1 MARVGT
7 RGAGLSKD
15 IALSVKNKL
24 TNLGANVSDD
34 LARLSGKVEDAFAYA
49 DGAVSKNI
57 GKHNARVYQ
66 SNGGNWDE
74 VASGILG
81 GSGTGRKAAAE
92 FSDDASQALAKH
104 GDEVS
109 QALKETGEQ
118 AGKHASAE
126 FGGETSQALS
136 KHGDEV
142 SQALKETGEQAGKH
156 ASAEFGGEASEA
168 LAKHDDEVNQALKET
183 GEQAGKK
190 VGQEFSQETSEQ
202 LAKRG
207 DEVAKGIEEP
217 IVIDDLS
224 PQDIPT
230 VKSGN
235 FEEFFNRLTPEQLD
249 EIWDNKHL
257 RRKIERQLR
266 APGGMHEWHLV
277 SRAPQFKR
285 WGIQAEQIRDLRTAI
300 SDVKF
305 VNPTGV
311 HGGLGSTR
319 AHNELLG
326 IIDSSLDYETFVRRL
341 NNWANYRLDG
351 GIASLPEGLRS
362 FGK

>member
-1 MARVGT
+1 MT
-7 RGAGLSKD
+7 H
-15 IALSVKNKL
+15 
-24 TNLGANVSDD
+24 LGANVSDN
-34 LARLSGKVEDAFAYA
+34 LARLSDKVEDAFAYA

-81 GSGTGRKAAAE
+81 SSGAGRKAAAE

-104 GDEVS
+104 G
-109 QALKETGEQ
+109 
-118 AGKHASAE
+118 
-126 FGGETSQALS
+126 
-136 KHGDEV
+136 
-142 SQALKETGEQAGKH
+142 
-156 ASAEFGGEASEA
+156 
-168 LAKHDDEVNQALKET
+168 DEVNQALKET

>member
-15 IALSVKNKL
+15 IALSVRNKL

-81 GSGTGRKAAAE
+81 GSGAGRKAAAE

-109 QALKETGEQ
+109 
-118 AGKHASAE
+118 
-126 FGGETSQALS
+126 
-136 KHGDEV
+136 
-142 SQALKETGEQAGKH
+142 
-156 ASAEFGGEASEA
+156 
-168 LAKHDDEVNQALKET
+168 QALKET

>member
-15 IALSVKNKL
+15 IALSVRNKL
-24 TNLGANVSDD
+24 THLGANVSDD

-81 GSGTGRKAAAE
+81 SSGAGRKAAAE

-109 QALKETGEQ
+109 
-118 AGKHASAE
+118 
-126 FGGETSQALS
+126 
-136 KHGDEV
+136 
-142 SQALKETGEQAGKH
+142 
-156 ASAEFGGEASEA
+156 
-168 LAKHDDEVNQALKET
+168 QALKET

>member
-15 IALSVKNKL
+15 IALSVKNRL
-24 TNLGANVSDD
+24 THLGANVSDD

-81 GSGTGRKAAAE
+81 SSGAGRKAAAE

-109 QALKETGEQ
+109 QALR
-118 AGKHASAE
+118 
-126 FGGETSQALS
+126 
-136 KHGDEV
+136 
-142 SQALKETGEQAGKH
+142 
-156 ASAEFGGEASEA
+156 
-168 LAKHDDEVNQALKET
+168 ET

-319 AHNELLG
+319 VHNELLG

>member
-1 MARVGT
+1 MTLARVGT

-24 TNLGANVSDD
+24 THLGANVSDD

-81 GSGTGRKAAAE
+81 SSGAGRKAAAE

-104 GDEVS
+104 G
-109 QALKETGEQ
+109 
-118 AGKHASAE
+118 
-126 FGGETSQALS
+126 
-136 KHGDEV
+136 
-142 SQALKETGEQAGKH
+142 
-156 ASAEFGGEASEA
+156 
-168 LAKHDDEVNQALKET
+168 DEVNQALKET

>member
-1 MARVGT
+1 MVWLVLGLE
-7 RGAGLSKD
+7 GAGLSKD
-15 IALSVKNKL
+15 IALSVRNKL
-24 TNLGANVSDD
+24 THLGANVSDD

-81 GSGTGRKAAAE
+81 SSGAGRKAAAE

-109 QALKETGEQ
+109 
-118 AGKHASAE
+118 
-126 FGGETSQALS
+126 
-136 KHGDEV
+136 
-142 SQALKETGEQAGKH
+142 
-156 ASAEFGGEASEA
+156 
-168 LAKHDDEVNQALKET
+168 QALKET

>member
-1 MARVGT
+1 MVLPT
-7 RGAGLSKD
+7 TE
-15 IALSVKNKL
+15 I
-24 TNLGANVSDD
+24 
-34 LARLSGKVEDAFAYA
+34 
-49 DGAVSKNI
+49 I
-57 GKHNARVYQ
+57 
-66 SNGGNWDE
+66 
-74 VASGILG
+74 
-81 GSGTGRKAAAE
+81 
-92 FSDDASQALAKH
+92 
-104 GDEVS
+104 
-109 QALKETGEQ
+109 
-118 AGKHASAE
+118 
-126 FGGETSQALS
+126 
-136 KHGDEV
+136 
-142 SQALKETGEQAGKH
+142 
-156 ASAEFGGEASEA
+156 
-168 LAKHDDEVNQALKET
+168 
-183 GEQAGKK
+183 
-190 VGQEFSQETSEQ
+190 
-202 LAKRG
+202 
-207 DEVAKGIEEP
+207 EP

-224 PQDIPT
+224 PKDIPT

-311 HGGLGSTR
+311 HGGLGSTL

-351 GIASLPEGLRS
+351 GIGSLPEGLR
-362 FGK
+362 FLGK

>member
-24 TNLGANVSDD
+24 THLGANVSDD

-57 GKHNARVYQ
+57 AKHNARFYQ

-81 GSGTGRKAAAE
+81 GSGAGRKAAAE

-104 GDEVS
+104 G
-109 QALKETGEQ
+109 
-118 AGKHASAE
+118 
-126 FGGETSQALS
+126 
-136 KHGDEV
+136 
-142 SQALKETGEQAGKH
+142 
-156 ASAEFGGEASEA
+156 
-168 LAKHDDEVNQALKET
+168 DEVNQALKET

>member
-1 MARVGT
+1 MT
-7 RGAGLSKD
+7 H
-15 IALSVKNKL
+15 
-24 TNLGANVSDD
+24 LGANVSDD

-81 GSGTGRKAAAE
+81 SSGAGRKAAAE

-118 AGKHASAE
+118 AGK
-126 FGGETSQALS
+126 
-136 KHGDEV
+136 
-142 SQALKETGEQAGKH
+142 
-156 ASAEFGGEASEA
+156 
-168 LAKHDDEVNQALKET
+168 
-183 GEQAGKK
+183 K

-202 LAKRG
+202 LAKCG

>member
-15 IALSVKNKL
+15 IALSVRNKL
-24 TNLGANVSDD
+24 THLGANVSDD

-81 GSGTGRKAAAE
+81 SSGAGRKAAAE

-109 QALKETGEQ
+109 
-118 AGKHASAE
+118 
-126 FGGETSQALS
+126 
-136 KHGDEV
+136 
-142 SQALKETGEQAGKH
+142 
-156 ASAEFGGEASEA
+156 
-168 LAKHDDEVNQALKET
+168 QALKET

-319 AHNELLG
+319 AHNEFLG